1 MKIEKL
7 DEAYKRLISIIN
19 KGLSKIKIERD
30 QKRYLLNKEEIDNEG
45 RDWIETELEIFRK
58 DWEKHKDWIK
68 DTKNIEDEMIDVWYK
83 EVWEAYL
90 KYINSSMFIDLNWY
104 NHDANPE
111 KDIQIIDKNT
121 IRNNGGEKI
130 KTELDKKN
138 KKISELEEENKK
150 LKTIII
156 KKDNIISKIREV
168 L

>member
-83 EVWEAYL
+83 EVWEAY
-90 KYINSSMFIDLNWY
+90 
-104 NHDANPE
+104 
-111 KDIQIIDKNT
+111 QI
-121 IRNNGGEKI
+121 
-130 KTELDKKN
+130 
-138 KKISELEEENKK
+138 
-150 LKTIII
+150 
-156 KKDNIISKIREV
+156 
-168 L
+168 